1 MVGATGMLG
10 RDVARRSSLAVIA
23 WWGSRA
29 TVRGRR
35 ISASLGAEIRVADLT
50 EPASLAAA
58 CRGVDVV
65 VSAAHAM
72 LGRGR
77 YTSERVDDAGQR
89 ALIDAAKAA
98 GVRHFVYTSVLGA
111 SPDHPVDFWRT
122 KFKVEQYLKASGLPW
137 TILRPAAFMEM
148 HAHELIGKSIIA
160 GGTATILGRG
170 DRPMNFVAV
179 RDVARLA
186 VRVVTDPAL
195 RGQTIEI
202 GGPENLTQNEVAAL
216 YGQLCRCEPKVR
228 HVPPGVLRVLA
239 TVIGPL
245 HPGIAR
251 VMRASIAAESIDE
264 RWDASALLKEHPMAL
279 TRLEEDAVVG
289 VRIGDA
295 RLHRARPRF
304 ADGNHGLRAA
314 AAAAALS

>member
-1 MVGATGMLG
+1 MPASSHGADGRAAVAVVGATGMLG
-10 RDVARRSSLAVIA
+10 RDVARQLLAGGHRVV
-23 WWGSRA
+23 GVTRDRA
-29 TVRGRR
+29 RAADL
-35 ISASLGAEIRVADLT
+35 ASLGAEIRVADLT

-58 CRGVDVV
+58 CRGVDIV

-228 HVPPGVLRVLA
+228 HVPLGALRVLA

-279 TRLEEDAVVG
+279 TRLEDVIRE
-289 VRIGDA
+289 A
-295 RLHRARPRF
+295 RLGAVT
-304 ADGNHGLRAA
+304 AA
-314 AAAAALS
+314 PP

>member
-1 MVGATGMLG
+1 MLG
-10 RDVARRSSLAVIA
+10 RNVARQLLAV
-23 WWGSRA
+23 GHRVVGVTRDRA
-29 TVRGRR
+29 RAAELAG
-35 ISASLGAEIRVADLT
+35 LGAEIRIADLT
-50 EPASLAAA
+50 EPASLAAV

-77 YTSERVDDAGQR
+77 YRSERVDDAGHR
-89 ALIDAAKAA
+89 TLMDAANAA

-111 SPDHPVDFWRT
+111 SPNHPVDFWRT
-122 KFKVEQYLKASGLPW
+122 KFQVEQHLKASGLSW

-186 VRVVTDPAL
+186 VTGATDPAL

-216 YGQLCRCEPKVR
+216 YGRLCGRQPRVR
-228 HVPPGVLRVLA
+228 HLPPGVLRVLA
-239 TVIGPL
+239 TLVGPV
-245 HPGIAR
+245 HPGAAR
-251 VMRASIAAESIDE
+251 VMRASVATASIDQTFNP
-264 RWDASALLKEHPMAL
+264 AALLRDYPITL
-279 TRLEEDAVVG
+279 TRLEELAAELV
-289 VRIGDA
+289 
-295 RLHRARPRF
+295 
-304 ADGNHGLRAA
+304 AA
-314 AAAAALS
+314 AHTKA

>member
-1 MVGATGMLG
+1 MLG
-10 RDVARRSSLAVIA
+10 RNVARQLLAV
-23 WWGSRA
+23 GHRVVGVTRDRA
-29 TVRGRR
+29 RAAELAG
-35 ISASLGAEIRVADLT
+35 LGAEIRIADLT
-50 EPASLAAA
+50 EPASLAAV

-77 YTSERVDDAGQR
+77 YRSERVDDAGHR
-89 ALIDAAKAA
+89 TLMDAANAA

-111 SPDHPVDFWRT
+111 SPNHPVDFWRT
-122 KFKVEQYLKASGLPW
+122 KFQVEQHLKASGLSW

-186 VRVVTDPAL
+186 VTGATDPAL

-216 YGQLCRCEPKVR
+216 YGRLCGRQPRVR
-228 HVPPGVLRVLA
+228 HLPPGVLRVLA
-239 TVIGPL
+239 TLVGPV
-245 HPGIAR
+245 HPGAAR
-251 VMRASIAAESIDE
+251 VMRASVATASIDQTFNP
-264 RWDASALLKEHPMAL
+264 AALLRDYPITL
-279 TRLEEDAVVG
+279 TRLEE
-289 VRIGDA
+289 
-295 RLHRARPRF
+295 L
-304 ADGNHGLRAA
+304 AA
-314 AAAAALS
+314 ELVAASHTKA

>member
-1 MVGATGMLG
+1 VSASVHGPGTRPVTAVVGATGMLG
-10 RDVARRSSLAVIA
+10 GDVARQILAGDHRVVA
-23 WWGSRA
+23 VTRDRRRA
-29 TVRGRR
+29 
-35 ISASLGAEIRVADLT
+35 ADLAALGAELRIADLT

-77 YTSERVDDAGQR
+77 YRSERVDDAGHR
-89 ALIDAAKAA
+89 ALIDAAKGA

-122 KFKVEQYLKASGLPW
+122 KFHVEQHLKASGLSW

-160 GGTATILGRG
+160 GGTAMILGRG

-186 VRVVTDPAL
+186 VSATTDPAL
-195 RGQTIEI
+195 RGQIIEI

-216 YGQLCRCEPKVR
+216 YGRLCGRRPKVR

-239 TVIGPL
+239 TLVGTV
-245 HPGIAR
+245 HPGAAR
-251 VMRASIAAESIDE
+251 VMRASVAMASIDQTFNP
-264 RWDASALLKEHPMAL
+264 AVLLRAYPMTL
-279 TRLEEDAVVG
+279 TRLEE
-289 VRIGDA
+289 
-295 RLHRARPRF
+295 L
-304 ADGNHGLRAA
+304 
-314 AAAAALS
+314 AAALVAAADTKA